1 MKYLHSGYIL
11 FCDRAEHAEDGRVN
25 TWGLFDLFM
34 AKSLPIRMNCTW
46 VIGFG
51 TPFER
56 RQYKGLVVLED
67 PDGKEI
73 LSKEFGANDP
83 NDLFKGHHIFRPDV
97 LLNREG
103 LWTAKVFLKNW
114 KGEGVWDI
122 QRQFWAMLEGDSPP
136 DP

>member
-11 FCDRAEHAEDGRVN
+11 FCERAEHEDNGRVN
-25 TWGLFDLFM
+25 TWGLFDLFTG
-34 AKSLPIRMNCTW
+34 KSLPIRMNCTW
-46 VIGFG
+46 VLGFG

-83 NDLFKGHHIFRPDV
+83 TDLFKGHHLLKPDV

-103 LWTAKVFLKNW
+103 LWTVKVFLKNW

-122 QRQFWAMLEGDSPP
+122 QRQFWAMLEGDTPP